1 MMQQSSFSVAIKENQ
16 ISSYLSSSLLQCI
29 RLAGLCMFAI
39 FGIQYV
45 VVAS

>member
-16 ISSYLSSSLLQCI
+16 ISSYLSSLLQCI